1 VSVFAVDNGATV
13 IKLLAVNDAAT
24 AREAARELLV
34 HTLLTRIAANAIMP
48 LVAATAEE
56 WIGGDWMARHLELRE
71 CESATVLE
79 MACADADGPN
89 WASLAGA
96 SLSARGE
103 QLLMALAALAA
114 AGVVHGDVKPRN
126 IVVHKDTVRLID
138 FGLSAL
144 LDLANFSEPV
154 PARGTPWFMPPEVAE
169 SEDGSEDGW
178 TKLTPAVDVFGA
190 GRVLS
195 LAESAM
201 RSCAPLHALVDRM
214 TAVDAAD
221 RPTMAEALF
230 EWRSSV
236 APALRPPPPP
246 LKQAPLSTAKP
257 NRLPRAP
264 TVTLVKQARQ
274 SVGVE
279 NENDA
284 ARVVAHRT
292 QH

>member
-1 VSVFAVDNGATV
+1 MP
-13 IKLLAVNDAAT
+13 LLAAT
-24 AREAARELLV
+24 
-34 HTLLTRIAANAIMP
+34 
-48 LVAATAEE
+48 TAE
-56 WIGGDWMARHLELRE
+56 WIADDFVARRLGLRA
-71 CESATVLE
+71 CNAVTV
-79 MACADADGPN
+79 CADERSPD
-89 WASLAGA
+89 WASLDGA

-154 PARGTPWFMPPEVAE
+154 PARGTPWFMAPEVAE
-169 SEDGSEDGW
+169 SEDGW

>member
-1 VSVFAVDNGATV
+1 
-13 IKLLAVNDAAT
+13 
-24 AREAARELLV
+24 
-34 HTLLTRIAANAIMP
+34 
-48 LVAATAEE
+48 
-56 WIGGDWMARHLELRE
+56 
-71 CESATVLE
+71 
-79 MACADADGPN
+79 
-89 WASLAGA
+89 
-96 SLSARGE
+96 
-103 QLLMALAALAA
+103 
-114 AGVVHGDVKPRN
+114 
-126 IVVHKDTVRLID
+126 
-138 FGLSAL
+138 
-144 LDLANFSEPV
+144 
-154 PARGTPWFMPPEVAE
+154 
-169 SEDGSEDGW
+169 
-178 TKLTPAVDVFGA
+178 
-190 GRVLS
+190 
-195 LAESAM
+195 
-201 RSCAPLHALVDRM
+201 M

-236 APALRPPPPP
+236 APALRPPPPPP